1 MSACLPIVVSPGKC
15 RDLSVSAFSFIRRHV
30 NADLHLPIHADAGR
44 KRSCKPLSLR
54 WLEYQTMRR
63 RYQLGGSVVSAASL
77 ISPPRSFAVDVRA
90 YMEIYTSISR
100 NQDIYK
106 TFLLMRQ
113 FLESPSLIHASLRKT
128 FPHQGRFR
136 TTQRAY
142 GSIEYQHQCG
152 IEFVE
157 RCLACCC
164 NHNIV

>member
-1 MSACLPIVVSPGKC
+1 MLLPVVQIQKSPELLTQGFYGHSRNQYCL
-15 RDLSVSAFSFIRRHV
+15 DF
-30 NADLHLPIHADAGR
+30 
-44 KRSCKPLSLR
+44 CKPLSLR
-54 WLEYQTMRR
+54 RLEYQTMRR

-77 ISPPRSFAVDVRA
+77 ISPPRSFAFDVRA

-106 TFLLMRQ
+106 IFLLTRQ
-113 FLESPSLIHASLRKT
+113 FLEPPSPIRASLRKT
-128 FPHQGRFR
+128 FPHRGRSR

-142 GSIEYQHQCG
+142 GNIEYQHQCD